1 MRELLMKKLILLG
14 FALTLAIVLAAC
26 NDDSSKESKDNE
38 QEDSAQ
44 TEESAAG
51 ENEQAQQSTEIT
63 EEEKLDPEKAV
74 VSVNGTEVMGDSYNS
89 VYSMLKTQMAGSG
102 QDVSDTEVVKEQAVN
117 VLIEQQLIRQ
127 EAETLGLEVTDEEV
141 QSEFDTI
148 KEENGEQ
155 LTAVLDQF
163 QLSEDDFKRQ
173 LADDLITNKYVESE
187 LDIKVTDEEVE
198 EYYNKL
204 KEQSG
209 DQEVGKLED
218 LEPTIKNQIT
228 QQKTAT
234 ELQSK
239 VAELKEDA
247 EVETLI

>member
-26 NDDSSKESKDNE
+26 NDDSSKESEENAKE
-38 QEDSAQ
+38 EKTQ
-44 TEESAAG
+44 TEENAAG

-63 EEEKLDPEKAV
+63 EEEKLDPETAV

-173 LADDLITNKYVESE
+173 LGDDLITNKYVESE
-187 LDIKVTDEEVE
+187 LDIKVTDKEVE

-218 LEPTIKNQIT
+218 LKPTIKNQIT